1 MQTVM
6 MVYNLKKGIDP
17 EDYKKYS
24 LEVDQPLVNSLSSVR
39 EFNVYFVKGPEKI
52 WDVFETILIKSWEE
66 FDRETQT
73 EEMIE
78 ADKEWH
84 QWIDEDSLRIVY
96 GDKI

>member
-1 MQTVM
+1 M
-6 MVYNLKKGIDP
+6 MVYNLKKGIDT

-52 WDVFETILIKSWEE
+52 WDIFETILIESWEE

-73 EEMIE
+73 EEMVE